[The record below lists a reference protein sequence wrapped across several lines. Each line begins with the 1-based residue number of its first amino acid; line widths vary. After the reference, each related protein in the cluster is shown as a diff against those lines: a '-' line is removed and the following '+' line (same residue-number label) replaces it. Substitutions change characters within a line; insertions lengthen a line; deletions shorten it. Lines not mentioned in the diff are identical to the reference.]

1 MASHGV
7 DFLNKIGYIRLK
19 KQANDI
25 GVCESTIR
33 DWIKQGLTCY
43 RPSRRLVLI
52 KRTDLDEF
60 LSKFRD
66 DKNQVKDLVDS
77 IMKDMA

>member
-1 MASHGV
+1 MS
-7 DFLNKIGYIRLK
+7 NIEYIRLNALAA
-19 KQANDI
+19 QI
-25 GVCESTIR
+25 GVCERTIR

>member
-1 MASHGV
+1 MSNIGYV
-7 DFLNKIGYIRLK
+7 RINKIAR
-19 KQANDI
+19 DI
-25 GVCESTIR
+25 GVCERTVR

-77 IMKDMA
+77 IIKDMA